1 MPCTQVPVS
10 LTYCSFCQVNR
21 QLTAERTAHWSAE
34 SSGCP
39 YLFWAPSWVGTQS
52 TDFGGDRTSQCSI
65 SETHRCA
72 HLPRKWSPA
81 WHQHQSLFVYQ
92 PLKLPS
98 PKSFYLD
105 RSVPCCKYKQTICE
119 AWILVTCTS
128 MRHSSS
134 CVRQEHRNTMK
145 KHSSWWKILQHGC
158 FLLPKGSAQSW
169 KQSYHL
175 QGPSTTHS
183 SCSWSSSRNHCQKA
197 LPRLWDS
204 NCSPAVSLMLSFPY
218 HVSSGY
224 ILKQSM
230 IFESWVQNRKL
241 LQSWLLLF
249 IRKWNAWK
257 TEPNVDMKC
266 IDLGSASNQKFLQ
279 ASLKITEAKKPN
291 HMESIFLRKRSKE
304 AADQSTE
311 DRRDLWVKIKI
322 ISIILLTTG
331 SVQTVTQTLL
341 VCGQPCPQCT
351 FRSTGEAEKRR
362 ENQKHWRVWEKG
374 INYTAVSLLLT
385 LELVWA

>member
-1 MPCTQVPVS
+1 MEKQKYYFTFYLVQLSINKNKLDFRYLFFYRIDWAICDPIQRWRSMPCTQVPVS

-145 KHSSWWKILQHGC
+145 KHSSWWKIL
-158 FLLPKGSAQSW
+158 
-169 KQSYHL
+169 
-175 QGPSTTHS
+175 
-183 SCSWSSSRNHCQKA
+183 
-197 LPRLWDS
+197 
-204 NCSPAVSLMLSFPY
+204 
-218 HVSSGY
+218 
-224 ILKQSM
+224 
-230 IFESWVQNRKL
+230 
-241 LQSWLLLF
+241 
-249 IRKWNAWK
+249 
-257 TEPNVDMKC
+257 
-266 IDLGSASNQKFLQ
+266 
-279 ASLKITEAKKPN
+279 
-291 HMESIFLRKRSKE
+291 
-304 AADQSTE
+304 
-311 DRRDLWVKIKI
+311 
-322 ISIILLTTG
+322 
-331 SVQTVTQTLL
+331 
-341 VCGQPCPQCT
+341 
-351 FRSTGEAEKRR
+351 
-362 ENQKHWRVWEKG
+362 
-374 INYTAVSLLLT
+374 
-385 LELVWA
+385 

>member
-1 MPCTQVPVS
+1 
-10 LTYCSFCQVNR
+10 
-21 QLTAERTAHWSAE
+21 
-34 SSGCP
+34 
-39 YLFWAPSWVGTQS
+39 
-52 TDFGGDRTSQCSI
+52 
-65 SETHRCA
+65 
-72 HLPRKWSPA
+72 
-81 WHQHQSLFVYQ
+81 
-92 PLKLPS
+92 
-98 PKSFYLD
+98 
-105 RSVPCCKYKQTICE
+105 
-119 AWILVTCTS
+119 
-128 MRHSSS
+128 
-134 CVRQEHRNTMK
+134 
-145 KHSSWWKILQHGC
+145 
-158 FLLPKGSAQSW
+158 
-169 KQSYHL
+169 
-175 QGPSTTHS
+175 
-183 SCSWSSSRNHCQKA
+183 
-197 LPRLWDS
+197 
-204 NCSPAVSLMLSFPY
+204 MLSFPY

-331 SVQTVTQTLL
+331 SVQSPKHSSYVASPVHSAPSGAQ
-341 VCGQPCPQCT
+341 GRQK
-351 FRSTGEAEKRR
+351 RGEKIRNTEEYEKRGLII
-362 ENQKHWRVWEKG
+362 QQS
-374 INYTAVSLLLT
+374 ACF
-385 LELVWA
+385 